1 MRKHIDSAYKI
12 LSKVYQD
19 GTYSN
24 MAFLG
29 ERVSDM
35 STRLVYG
42 TLEENVKIDYILSQ
56 LIEKKP
62 QKSVLTLLKI
72 GTYALLNLSDV
83 PKFAIVSECV
93 EVAKSNGKGGAS
105 GFINAVLKKVA
116 DGKYSLPKESDENYL
131 SVKYSKPQWFCDKLE
146 KQYGKEVSR
155 IILSAKSTTLEH
167 IRINSRMA
175 TESDVEFL
183 LKKNKTDFK
192 KSDVGGYIV
201 KANDTVRHMFDKGLV
216 TFQSPSSIL
225 AVKALGVT
233 DGAQIL
239 DICSAPGGKAVYMS
253 ELCPHGKVVACDLY
267 PHRVALIQKY
277 KNRMHTPNVKAV
289 QADVCVLNEEW
300 KDAFDFVLCD
310 APCSCLG
317 TFKKHPDVFLNKDE
331 SCISELAA
339 TQRQI
344 LENAA
349 KYLKVSG
356 AMVYSTCTLF
366 EEENENVVHDFLEK
380 NVDFVLEHISG
391 LEKIDGGKYL
401 DNKGMIQIL
410 PHDEY
415 DGFFIAKI
423 RRVK

>member
-131 SVKYSKPQWFCDKLE
+131 SVTYSKPQWFCDKLE
-146 KQYGKEVSR
+146 KQYGKEVAR
-155 IILSAKSTTLEH
+155 IILSANSTTLEH

-201 KANDTVRHMFDKGLV
+201 KAHDTVRHMFDKGLV

-289 QADVCVLNEEW
+289 QADACVLNEEW

-331 SCISELAA
+331 RCISELAT

-349 KYLKVSG
+349 KYLKVGG

>member
-116 DGKYSLPKESDENYL
+116 DGKYSLPKESDENCL
-131 SVKYSKPQWFCDKLE
+131 SVTYSKPQWFCDKLE
-146 KQYGKEVSR
+146 KQYGKEVAR

-167 IRINSRMA
+167 IRINSRMT

-289 QADVCVLNEEW
+289 QADACVLNDGW

-349 KYLKVSG
+349 KYLKVGG

-366 EEENENVVHDFLEK
+366 KEENENVVHDFLEK

>member
-146 KQYGKEVSR
+146 KQFGKEVAR

-289 QADVCVLNEEW
+289 QADACVLNEEW

-339 TQRQI
+339 TQRKI

-349 KYLKVSG
+349 KYLKVGG

>member
-131 SVKYSKPQWFCDKLE
+131 SVTYSKPQWFCDKLE
-146 KQYGKEVSR
+146 KQYGKEVAR

-201 KANDTVRHMFDKGLV
+201 KANDAVRHMFDKGLV

-225 AVKALGVT
+225 AVKALCVT

-253 ELCPHGKVVACDLY
+253 ELCPHGKVIACDLY

-289 QADVCVLNEEW
+289 QADACVLNDEW
-300 KDAFDFVLCD
+300 KNTFDFVLCD

-331 SCISELAA
+331 NCISELAT

-349 KYLKVSG
+349 KYPKVGG

>member
-131 SVKYSKPQWFCDKLE
+131 SVTYSKPQWFCDKLE
-146 KQYGKEVSR
+146 KQYGKEVAR

-289 QADVCVLNEEW
+289 QADACVLNEEW

-331 SCISELAA
+331 SCISELAT

>member
-131 SVKYSKPQWFCDKLE
+131 SVTYSKPQWFCDKLE
-146 KQYGKEVSR
+146 KQYGKEVAR

-192 KSDVGGYIV
+192 KSDIGGYIV

-289 QADVCVLNEEW
+289 QADACVLNEEW

-331 SCISELAA
+331 SCISELAT
-339 TQRQI
+339 TQRKI

-349 KYLKVSG
+349 KYLKVGG

-366 EEENENVVHDFLEK
+366 KEENENVVHDFLKK

>member
-35 STRLVYG
+35 STSLVYG
-42 TLEENVKIDYILSQ
+42 TLEEDVKIDYILSQ

-93 EVAKSNGKGGAS
+93 EVAKSNSKGGAS

-131 SVKYSKPQWFCDKLE
+131 SVTYSKPQWFCDKLE
-146 KQYGKEVSR
+146 KQYGKEVAR

-201 KANDTVRHMFDKGLV
+201 KANDAVRHMFDKGLV

-277 KNRMHTPNVKAV
+277 KNRMHTTNVKAV
-289 QADVCVLNEEW
+289 QADACVLNEEW

-317 TFKKHPDVFLNKDE
+317 TFKKHPDVFLNKGE
-331 SCISELAA
+331 SCISELAT

-349 KYLKVSG
+349 KYLKVGG

-380 NVDFVLEHISG
+380 NVDFVLEHVSG

>member
-131 SVKYSKPQWFCDKLE
+131 SVTYSKPQWFCDKLE
-146 KQYGKEVSR
+146 KQYGKEVAR

-201 KANDTVRHMFDKGLV
+201 KANDAVRHMFDKGLV

-253 ELCPHGKVVACDLY
+253 ELCPHGKVIACDLY

-289 QADVCVLNEEW
+289 QADACVLNDEW
-300 KDAFDFVLCD
+300 KNTFDFVLCD

-331 SCISELAA
+331 SCICELAA

-349 KYLKVSG
+349 KYLKVGG

>member
-29 ERVSDM
+29 ERMSDM

-72 GTYALLNLSDV
+72 GTYALLNLTDV

-131 SVKYSKPQWFCDKLE
+131 SVTYSKPQWFCDKLE
-146 KQYGKEVSR
+146 KQYGKEVARS
-155 IILSAKSTTLEH
+155 ILSAKSTTLEH

-201 KANDTVRHMFDKGLV
+201 KANDAVRHMFDKGLV

-239 DICSAPGGKAVYMS
+239 DICSAPGGKAMYMS

-289 QADVCVLNEEW
+289 QADACVLNEEW

-317 TFKKHPDVFLNKDE
+317 TFKNHPDVFLNKDE
-331 SCISELAA
+331 RCISELAA

>member
-19 GTYSN
+19 RTYSN

-93 EVAKSNGKGGAS
+93 EVTKSNGKGGAS

-131 SVKYSKPQWFCDKLE
+131 SVTYSKPQWFCDKLE
-146 KQYGKEVSR
+146 KQYGKEVAR

-289 QADVCVLNEEW
+289 QADACVLNEEW

-349 KYLKVSG
+349 KYLKVGG

>member
-131 SVKYSKPQWFCDKLE
+131 SVTYSKPQWFCDKLE
-146 KQYGKEVSR
+146 KQYGKEVAR

-289 QADVCVLNEEW
+289 QADACVLNEEW

-331 SCISELAA
+331 SCISELAT
-339 TQRQI
+339 TQRKI

-349 KYLKVSG
+349 KYLKVGG

-366 EEENENVVHDFLEK
+366 KEENENVVQDFLEK
-380 NVDFVLEHISG
+380 NVDFVLEHVSG

>member
-116 DGKYSLPKESDENYL
+116 DGKFSLPKESDENYL
-131 SVKYSKPQWFCDKLE
+131 SVTYSKPQWFCDKLE
-146 KQYGKEVSR
+146 KQYGKEVAR

-201 KANDTVRHMFDKGLV
+201 KANDAVRHMFDKGLV

-289 QADVCVLNEEW
+289 QADACVLNEEW
-300 KDAFDFVLCD
+300 KVAFDFVLCD

-331 SCISELAA
+331 RCISELAT

-349 KYLKVSG
+349 KYLKVGG

>member
-116 DGKYSLPKESDENYL
+116 DVKYSLPKESDENYL
-131 SVKYSKPQWFCDKLE
+131 SVTYSKPQWFCDKLE
-146 KQYGKEVSR
+146 KQYGKEVAR

-253 ELCPHGKVVACDLY
+253 ELCPHGKVIACDLY

-289 QADVCVLNEEW
+289 QADACVLNDGW

-349 KYLKVSG
+349 KYLKVGG

-366 EEENENVVHDFLEK
+366 KEENENVVHDFLEK
-380 NVDFVLEHISG
+380 NVDFVLEHVSG

>member
-131 SVKYSKPQWFCDKLE
+131 SVTYSKPQWFCDKLE
-146 KQYGKEVSR
+146 KQYGKEVAR

-167 IRINSRMA
+167 IRINSRMT

-277 KNRMHTPNVKAV
+277 KNCMHTPNVKAV
-289 QADVCVLNEEW
+289 QADACVLNEEW

-339 TQRQI
+339 TQRKI

-349 KYLKVSG
+349 KYLKVGG

>member
-131 SVKYSKPQWFCDKLE
+131 SVTYSKPQWFCDKLE
-146 KQYGKEVSR
+146 KQYGKEVAR

-175 TESDVEFL
+175 SESDVEFL

-289 QADVCVLNEEW
+289 QADACVLNEEW

-317 TFKKHPDVFLNKDE
+317 TFKKHPDVFLNKVE

>member
-12 LSKVYQD
+12 LSKVYQE

-72 GTYALLNLSDV
+72 GTYALLNLTDV

-116 DGKYSLPKESDENYL
+116 DGKYALPKESDEKYL
-131 SVKYSKPQWFCDKLE
+131 SVTYSKAQWFCDKLE
-146 KQYGKEVSR
+146 KQYGKDVARS
-155 IILSAKSTTLEH
+155 ILSAKSTTLEH

-201 KANDTVRHMFDKGLV
+201 KANDAVRHMFDKGLV

-225 AVKALGVT
+225 AVNALGVT

-239 DICSAPGGKAVYMS
+239 DICSAPGGKAIYMS
-253 ELCPHGKVVACDLY
+253 EICPHGKVVACDLY

-289 QADVCVLNEEW
+289 QTDACVLNEEW

-331 SCISELAA
+331 NCINELAT

-349 KYLKVSG
+349 KYLKVGG

-366 EEENENVVHDFLEK
+366 KEENENVVQDFLEK
-380 NVDFVLEHISG
+380 NVDFVLEHVSG

-410 PHDEY
+410 PHEEY

>member
-72 GTYALLNLSDV
+72 GTYALLNLTDV

-116 DGKYSLPKESDENYL
+116 DGKYSLPKESYENYL
-131 SVKYSKPQWFCDKLE
+131 SVTYSKPQWFCDKLE
-146 KQYGKEVSR
+146 KQYGKEVAR

-253 ELCPHGKVVACDLY
+253 ELCPHGKVIACDLY
-267 PHRVALIQKY
+267 AHRVALIQKY

-289 QADVCVLNEEW
+289 QADACVLNDEW
-300 KDAFDFVLCD
+300 KDSFDFVLCD

-349 KYLKVSG
+349 KYLKVGG

-366 EEENENVVHDFLEK
+366 EEENENVVQDFLEK
-380 NVDFVLEHISG
+380 NVDFVLEHVSG

>member
-146 KQYGKEVSR
+146 KQYGKEVAR

-289 QADVCVLNEEW
+289 QADACVLNEEW

-339 TQRQI
+339 TQRKI

-349 KYLKVSG
+349 KYLKVGG

>member
-72 GTYALLNLSDV
+72 GTYALLNLTDV

-131 SVKYSKPQWFCDKLE
+131 SVTYSKPQWFCDKLE
-146 KQYGKEVSR
+146 KQYGKEVARS
-155 IILSAKSTTLEH
+155 ILSAKSTTLEH

-201 KANDTVRHMFDKGLV
+201 KANDAVRHMFDKGLV

-267 PHRVALIQKY
+267 SHRVALIQKY

-289 QADVCVLNEEW
+289 QADACLLNEEW

>member
-131 SVKYSKPQWFCDKLE
+131 SVTYSKPQWFCDKLE
-146 KQYGKEVSR
+146 KQYGKEVAR

-183 LKKNKTDFK
+183 LKKNKTDLK

-289 QADVCVLNEEW
+289 QADACVLNEEW

-339 TQRQI
+339 TQRKI

-349 KYLKVSG
+349 KYLKVGG

-415 DGFFIAKI
+415 DGFFIAQI

>member
-72 GTYALLNLSDV
+72 GTYALLNLTDV

-131 SVKYSKPQWFCDKLE
+131 SVTYSKPQWFCDKLE
-146 KQYGKEVSR
+146 KQYGKEVARS
-155 IILSAKSTTLEH
+155 ILSAKSTTLEH

-201 KANDTVRHMFDKGLV
+201 KANDAVRHMFDKGLV

-289 QADVCVLNEEW
+289 QADACVLNEEW

-331 SCISELAA
+331 SCISELAT

-349 KYLKVSG
+349 KYLKVGG

-366 EEENENVVHDFLEK
+366 EEENENVVHDFLKK

>member
-131 SVKYSKPQWFCDKLE
+131 SVTYSKPQWFCDKLE
-146 KQYGKEVSR
+146 KQYGKEVAH

-201 KANDTVRHMFDKGLV
+201 KANDAVRHMFDKGLV

-267 PHRVALIQKY
+267 AHRVALIQKY

-289 QADVCVLNEEW
+289 QADACVLNDEW
-300 KDAFDFVLCD
+300 KDTFDFVLCD

-349 KYLKVSG
+349 KYLKVGG

-366 EEENENVVHDFLEK
+366 EEENENVVQDFLEK
-380 NVDFVLEHISG
+380 YVDFVLEHVSG

>member
-131 SVKYSKPQWFCDKLE
+131 SVTYSKPQWFCDKLE
-146 KQYGKEVSR
+146 KQYGKEVAR

-201 KANDTVRHMFDKGLV
+201 KANDAVRHMFDKGLV

-267 PHRVALIQKY
+267 PHRVVLIQKY

-289 QADVCVLNEEW
+289 QADACVLNEEW

-331 SCISELAA
+331 SCISELAT

-349 KYLKVSG
+349 KYLKVGG

-366 EEENENVVHDFLEK
+366 KEENENVVHDFLEK

>member
-131 SVKYSKPQWFCDKLE
+131 SVTYSKPQWFCDKLE
-146 KQYGKEVSR
+146 KQYGKEVAR

-289 QADVCVLNEEW
+289 QADACVLNEEW

-317 TFKKHPDVFLNKDE
+317 TFKKHSDVFLNKDE
-331 SCISELAA
+331 SCINELAT

-349 KYLKVSG
+349 KYLKVGG

>member
-131 SVKYSKPQWFCDKLE
+131 SVTYSKPQWFCDKLE
-146 KQYGKEVSR
+146 KQYGKEVAR

-201 KANDTVRHMFDKGLV
+201 KANDAVRHMFDKGLV

-289 QADVCVLNEEW
+289 QADACVLNDEW
-300 KDAFDFVLCD
+300 KNTFDFVLCD

-331 SCISELAA
+331 SCISELAT

-349 KYLKVSG
+349 KYLKVGG

-380 NVDFVLEHISG
+380 DVDFVLEHING

>member
-19 GTYSN
+19 RTYSN

-72 GTYALLNLSDV
+72 GTYALLNLTDV

-116 DGKYSLPKESDENYL
+116 DGMYSLPKESDENYL
-131 SVKYSKPQWFCDKLE
+131 SVTYSKPQWFCDKLE
-146 KQYGKEVSR
+146 KQYGKEVAR

-201 KANDTVRHMFDKGLV
+201 KANDAVRHMFDKGLV

-289 QADVCVLNEEW
+289 QADACVLNDEW
-300 KDAFDFVLCD
+300 KNTFDFVLCD

-331 SCISELAA
+331 SCISELAT

-349 KYLKVSG
+349 KYLKVGG

-366 EEENENVVHDFLEK
+366 EEENENVVQDFLEK

>member
-131 SVKYSKPQWFCDKLE
+131 SVTYSKPQWFCDKLE
-146 KQYGKEVSR
+146 KQYGKDIARS
-155 IILSAKSTTLEH
+155 ILSAKSTTLEH

-201 KANDTVRHMFDKGLV
+201 KANDAVRHMFDKGLV

-225 AVKALGVT
+225 AVKALCVT

-289 QADVCVLNEEW
+289 QADACVLNEEW

-331 SCISELAA
+331 SCINELAT

-349 KYLKVSG
+349 KYLKVGG

>member
-83 PKFAIVSECV
+83 PRFAIVSECV

-131 SVKYSKPQWFCDKLE
+131 SVTYSKPQWFCDKLE
-146 KQYGKEVSR
+146 KQYGKEVAR

-201 KANDTVRHMFDKGLV
+201 KANDAVRHMFDKGLV

-253 ELCPHGKVVACDLY
+253 ELCPHGKVIACDLY

-289 QADVCVLNEEW
+289 QADACVLNEEW
-300 KDAFDFVLCD
+300 KDTFDFVLCD

-339 TQRQI
+339 TQKQI

-349 KYLKVSG
+349 KYLKVGG

>member
-131 SVKYSKPQWFCDKLE
+131 SVTYSKPQWFYDKLE
-146 KQYGKEVSR
+146 KQYGKEVAR

-201 KANDTVRHMFDKGLV
+201 KANDAVRHMFDKGLV

-225 AVKALGVT
+225 AVKALSVT

-289 QADVCVLNEEW
+289 QADACVLNEEW
-300 KDAFDFVLCD
+300 KDTFDFVLCD

-331 SCISELAA
+331 SCISELAT

-349 KYLKVSG
+349 KYLKVGG

-380 NVDFVLEHISG
+380 NVDFVLEHVSG

>member
-131 SVKYSKPQWFCDKLE
+131 SVTYSKPQWFCDKLE
-146 KQYGKEVSR
+146 KQYGKEVAR

-267 PHRVALIQKY
+267 PHRVALTQKY

-289 QADVCVLNEEW
+289 QADACVLNEEW

-331 SCISELAA
+331 RCISELAT

-349 KYLKVSG
+349 KYLKVGG

>member
-131 SVKYSKPQWFCDKLE
+131 SVTYSKPQWFCDKLE
-146 KQYGKEVSR
+146 KQYGKEVAR

-167 IRINSRMA
+167 IRINSRMT

-289 QADVCVLNEEW
+289 QADACVLNEEW

-349 KYLKVSG
+349 KYLKVGG

>member
-12 LSKVYQD
+12 LTKVYQD

-62 QKSVLTLLKI
+62 QKCVLTLLKI

-131 SVKYSKPQWFCDKLE
+131 SVTYSKPQWFCDKLE
-146 KQYGKEVSR
+146 KQYGKEVAR

-201 KANDTVRHMFDKGLV
+201 KANDAVRHMFDKGLV

-289 QADVCVLNEEW
+289 QADACVLNEEW
-300 KDAFDFVLCD
+300 KDTFDFVLCD

-349 KYLKVSG
+349 KYLKVGG

>member
-131 SVKYSKPQWFCDKLE
+131 SVTYSKPQWFCDKLE
-146 KQYGKEVSR
+146 KQYGKEVAR

-201 KANDTVRHMFDKGLV
+201 KANDAVRHMFDKGLV

-225 AVKALGVT
+225 AVKALCVT

-253 ELCPHGKVVACDLY
+253 ELCPHGKVIACDLY
-267 PHRVALIQKY
+267 QHRVALIQKY

-289 QADVCVLNEEW
+289 QADACVLNDEW
-300 KDAFDFVLCD
+300 KDTFDFVLCD

-331 SCISELAA
+331 SCISELAT

>member
-72 GTYALLNLSDV
+72 GTYALLNLTDV

-131 SVKYSKPQWFCDKLE
+131 SVTYSKPQWFCDKLE
-146 KQYGKEVSR
+146 KQYGKEVARS
-155 IILSAKSTTLEH
+155 ILSAKSTTLEH

-201 KANDTVRHMFDKGLV
+201 KANDAVRHMFDKGLV

-289 QADVCVLNEEW
+289 QADACVLNEEW

-391 LEKIDGGKYL
+391 LEKINGGKYL

>member
-131 SVKYSKPQWFCDKLE
+131 SVTYSKPQWFCDKLE
-146 KQYGKEVSR
+146 KQYGKEVAR

-201 KANDTVRHMFDKGLV
+201 KANDAVRHMFDKGLV

-289 QADVCVLNEEW
+289 QADACVLNEEW

-317 TFKKHPDVFLNKDE
+317 TFKKHPDVFLNNDE
-331 SCISELAA
+331 SCISELAT

-349 KYLKVSG
+349 KYLKVGG
-356 AMVYSTCTLF
+356 AIVYSTCTLF
-366 EEENENVVHDFLEK
+366 KEENENVVQDFLEK

>member
-131 SVKYSKPQWFCDKLE
+131 SVTYSKPQWFCDKLE
-146 KQYGKEVSR
+146 KQYGKEVAR

-233 DGAQIL
+233 DVAQIL

-289 QADVCVLNEEW
+289 QADACVLNEEW

>member
-146 KQYGKEVSR
+146 KQFGKEVAR

-289 QADVCVLNEEW
+289 QADACVLNEEW